1 MLRYVCTCVIC
12 LFMCSSFYVL
22 LSFPSC
28 QHLLKQFKNKFG
40 ETIIKIYVF
49 ITGNIYI
56 NLFNTL
62 SNKTIV
68 TCVISSFMC
77 SASYCVKNKFWETI
91 IKIYVSITGNI
102 YIHPFNTLSNT
113 LRYLSTG
120 GNPQTLNTCA
130 LAKVYESILIQIGIL
145 CTSNIFSNLLQR
157 WQADNIDLYNFPRVA
172 KNRWL
177 REGNR

>member
-56 NLFNTL
+56 HLFNTL

-77 SASYCVKNKFWETI
+77 SASYCVKNKSGVTI
-91 IKIYVSITGNI
+91 IKIYVFITGNI
-102 YIHPFNTLSNT
+102 YISIFLTHF
-113 LRYLSTG
+113 
-120 GNPQTLNTCA
+120 QTR
-130 LAKVYESILIQIGIL
+130 
-145 CTSNIFSNLLQR
+145 LL
-157 WQADNIDLYNFPRVA
+157 LHVSFPRSCVPRHIVL
-172 KNRWL
+172 KINL
-177 REGNR
+177 V